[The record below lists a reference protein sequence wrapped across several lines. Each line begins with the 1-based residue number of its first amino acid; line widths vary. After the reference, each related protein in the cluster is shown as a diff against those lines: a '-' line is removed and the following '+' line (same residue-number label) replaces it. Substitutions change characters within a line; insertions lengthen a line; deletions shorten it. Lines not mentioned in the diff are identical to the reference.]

1 MSGHQAVG
9 MVQLS
14 CCQSLIR
21 AGSQIPA
28 KLIPLAG
35 GGMEFFS
42 FLKGGFAIQLNG
54 KKIAQRRGIDVP
66 MTTFIQR
73 QDQAERLQLPKIFI
87 GILPLKNRVA
97 QRAVKRGKD
106 TGDQH
111 ELAKLRIALFM
122 KDLIQIIP
130 KITVIRM
137 EMEEIIVYTLGG

>member
-1 MSGHQAVG
+1 
-9 MVQLS
+9 
-14 CCQSLIR
+14 
-21 AGSQIPA
+21 
-28 KLIPLAG
+28 
-35 GGMEFFS
+35 
-42 FLKGGFAIQLNG
+42 
-54 KKIAQRRGIDVP
+54 